1 MPKGVEHNIHEFN
14 RAYAQLAKESVMP
27 KGVEHVTI
35 QNVGYDGSLRK
46 NSVMPKGVEH
56 QVGVFT
62 TDGGPHK

>member
-1 MPKGVEHNIHEFN
+1 
-14 RAYAQLAKESVMP
+14 MP